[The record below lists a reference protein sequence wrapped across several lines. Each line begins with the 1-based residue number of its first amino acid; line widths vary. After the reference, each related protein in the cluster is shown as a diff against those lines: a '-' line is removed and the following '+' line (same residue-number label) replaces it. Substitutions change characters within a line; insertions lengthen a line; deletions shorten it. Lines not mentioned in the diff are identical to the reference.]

1 MRLNITHYNRAF
13 LMTLSILIVKISVS
27 QTILVNNP
35 NKYKIDQALVILEK
49 YEPDIFYTIIN
60 KSFIQLGEIPGE
72 PDINF
77 NILDEVNEKQNLWIM
92 LTVNLVNYSSVNE
105 IASLILHEAMHLRYR
120 LTIPRDSPN
129 YSFKQREKIEHIAIY
144 NYEILFLRKIGSPEH
159 HIRGRKEVMRKLSI
173 PILI

>member
-1 MRLNITHYNRAF
+1 MKKIISNRSKRWPLILAF
-13 LMTLSILIVKISVS
+13 IIAKTSVS

-77 NILDEVNEKQNLWIM
+77 NILDEVDEKQNLWIM
-92 LTVNLVNYSSVNE
+92 LTLNLVNYSSVNE

-159 HIRGRKEVMRKLSI
+159 HIKGRKEVMRKLSI